1 MESKK
6 DYINRIYN
14 LARLRGLCK
23 TQGEFAQQIGLNQ
36 GSMSKALKGDPH
48 FANDSLV
55 RRIQIWA
62 AQAGLEQLGSAP
74 EREPEKP
81 KRPDIVIPAETADL
95 YNNMSETIRI
105 QAELI
110 ARLQGV
116 GAHGLGVFG
125 VAEKN
130 AANLDLGK

>member
-1 MESKK
+1 MESQK
-6 DYINRIYN
+6 DYVNRIFY
-14 LARLRGLCK
+14 LARVRGICK
-23 TQGEFAQQIGLNQ
+23 TQGEFSQLLNANA
-36 GSMSKALKGDPH
+36 GSISKALQGDPKYLTK
-48 FANDSLV
+48 NLV
-55 RRIQIWA
+55 KKIRAWA
-62 AQAGLEQLGSAP
+62 VAQGLEEDESLLP
-74 EREPEKP
+74 PKP

-116 GAHGLGVFG
+116 GTHGLGVFG

>member
-1 MESKK
+1 V
-6 DYINRIYN
+6 
-14 LARLRGLCK
+14 RGICK
-23 TQGEFAQQIGLNQ
+23 TQGEFSQLLNANA
-36 GSMSKALKGDPH
+36 GSISKALQGDPKYLTK
-48 FANDSLV
+48 NLV
-55 RRIQIWA
+55 KKIRAWA
-62 AQAGLEQLGSAP
+62 VAQGLEEDESLLP
-74 EREPEKP
+74 PKP

-116 GAHGLGVFG
+116 GTHGLGVFG

-130 AANLDLGK
+130 GENLELGK